1 MYEKIMAMI
10 LASGMGKRMGSSVAK
25 QYLLLDGIPVLVH
38 SLRPFQASNRIRGI
52 ILALPQND
60 IISVRRDLI
69 EQYGITK
76 IVAVVP
82 GGKERQDSVRN
93 CLKNVDEDC
102 DLVVIHDAARPFVS
116 VELINQVIKAAQKSG
131 AAIPGIRVQDTIKE
145 TNAALTVLKTVP
157 RDHLWLTQTPQ
168 AFHLRVLREA
178 YQAADAENFYGTD
191 DASLVERIK
200 KNVTMIEGSSSN
212 IKITTREDLL
222 IADTLMKKR
231 EIKNIRTGI
240 GYDSHR
246 LVKGRKLILGGVE
259 IPFAKGLKGH
269 SDADVV
275 VHAVCDAILGAASC
289 GDIGR
294 HFSDKD
300 QKYQDISSLLLLD
313 RVKKIV
319 KTKGYVASHV
329 DVTVIMEE
337 PRVAPYAK
345 KMIANI
351 CRVLEL
357 PENGINMKAKT
368 NEGMGFVGRGE
379 GIAAWAVATV
389 EGKI

>member
-200 KNVTMIEGSSSN
+200 KM
-212 IKITTREDLL
+212 
-222 IADTLMKKR
+222 
-231 EIKNIRTGI
+231 
-240 GYDSHR
+240 
-246 LVKGRKLILGGVE
+246 
-259 IPFAKGLKGH
+259 
-269 SDADVV
+269 
-275 VHAVCDAILGAASC
+275 
-289 GDIGR
+289 
-294 HFSDKD
+294 
-300 QKYQDISSLLLLD
+300 
-313 RVKKIV
+313 
-319 KTKGYVASHV
+319 
-329 DVTVIMEE
+329 
-337 PRVAPYAK
+337 
-345 KMIANI
+345 
-351 CRVLEL
+351 L
-357 PENGINMKAKT
+357 P
-368 NEGMGFVGRGE
+368 
-379 GIAAWAVATV
+379 
-389 EGKI
+389 